1 MKYAFSEF
9 SVSWLKENGFG
20 EDDIDAAQEAL
31 NMIDSKKSRKEER
44 IRLPKNTN
52 EKVSALVY
60 LLDSITDAD
69 GRPICFEEN
78 GLIDIPDEARTY
90 FEDDLELEQ
99 LERITT
105 KLGKVKFSRRFS
117 YPRRRDEK
125 KQERSPP
132 I

>member
-1 MKYAFSEF
+1 MKHAFSEF
-9 SVSWLKENGFG
+9 SINWLKENRFSDA
-20 EDDIDAAQEAL
+20 EIDIARDALNAIDAHRG
-31 NMIDSKKSRKEER
+31 KKAER
-44 IRLPKNTN
+44 IKLPKDVS

-78 GLIDIPDEARTY
+78 GLIDIPDEARAY
-90 FEDDLELEQ
+90 FEDDLELAE
-99 LERITT
+99 LERLTT

-117 YPRRRDEK
+117 YPKRRDEK
-125 KQERSPP
+125 RQDRSAP